1 MASKCKNPGKQ
12 VKGSSQDWSDNFE
25 SVLYS
30 SPIRKDSSKCVS
42 QKDWISS
49 RVFPDK
55 SIESI
60 WCPYAGS
67 RLEIPSRLL

>member
-12 VKGSSQDWSDNFE
+12 VGGLSQDWSDNFE

-30 SPIRKDSSKCVS
+30 SPVHKDSSKCIS
-42 QKDWISS
+42 GKDWISL
-49 RVFPDK
+49 RVLPDE

-67 RLEIPSRLL
+67 RLKIPSPLL